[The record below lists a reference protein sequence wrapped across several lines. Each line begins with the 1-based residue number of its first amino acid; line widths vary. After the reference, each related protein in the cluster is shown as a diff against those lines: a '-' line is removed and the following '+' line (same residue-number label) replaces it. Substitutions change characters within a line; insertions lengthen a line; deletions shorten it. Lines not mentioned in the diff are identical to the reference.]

1 MHKTLCNPGTRR
13 GPPLHWRRGDTSQSI
28 PICFR
33 GSPSRYVRAPD
44 RRLRLRNFDDL
55 RLETDLSRLLSFLF
69 ANSSFSNSSPPTF
82 LGPFIDSV
90 GVAVLDCNLLP
101 SSTLR
106 HVFLSRGCTAH
117 GVILFRSHRMP
128 RAFRA
133 ASPIVPMEETVPR
146 SIIVP
151 WPVAAYTVALGR
163 YGSASGRCERV
174 LTGTVVSWLPGVPGY
189 GELCVQ

>member
-1 MHKTLCNPGTRR
+1 MRSRVHKTLCNPGTRR

-33 GSPSRYVRAPD
+33 DSPSQYVRAPD
-44 RRLRLRNFDDL
+44 RHYVFGI
-55 RLETDLSRLLSFLF
+55 SMIF
-69 ANSSFSNSSPPTF
+69 AWKQIYLACFPFSSPTVAFPALPLPPPTL

-106 HVFLSRGCTAH
+106 HVFLSRGRTAH
-117 GVILFRSHRMP
+117 WVILFRSHRMP
-128 RAFRA
+128 RAFHA

-146 SIIVP
+146 SITVP
-151 WPVAAYTVALGR
+151 WPVAAYAVALGR
-163 YGSASGRCERV
+163 YG
-174 LTGTVVSWLPGVPGY
+174 
-189 GELCVQ
+189 